1 MSDRCLICQEPGDI
15 RFRALEVRT
24 LPVRDLSG
32 EKRVQALGDFID
44 IAICRSCAKKELE
57 LELVPLKASGKSNLR
72 FAIVLLLGVL
82 LILVNLLFLKG
93 GWIYTALGIAAVIC
107 GVLAIYENVKL
118 ARERQKELSTL
129 PEEKALEK
137 AAWNLALARLPKKEQ
152 NSSSMQDTRLKKRM
166 VERSDI
172 DLTYIPITEE
182 TLARKNG
189 DLMIL
194 YNLLPEIALEAHK
207 RIHKTS

>member
-1 MSDRCLICQEPGDI
+1 M
-15 RFRALEVRT
+15 
-24 LPVRDLSG
+24 
-32 EKRVQALGDFID
+32 
-44 IAICRSCAKKELE
+44 
-57 LELVPLKASGKSNLR
+57 
-72 FAIVLLLGVL
+72 
-82 LILVNLLFLKG
+82 
-93 GWIYTALGIAAVIC
+93 IC

>member
-32 EKRVQALGDFID
+32 EKRVQALGDFVD
-44 IAICRSCAKKELE
+44 VAICRSCAKKELE
-57 LELVPLKASGKSNLR
+57 LELAPLKASGKSNLR
-72 FAIVLLLGVL
+72 FGVVLLLGVL
-82 LILVNLLFLKG
+82 LIIGNLLFLKG

-118 ARERQKELSTL
+118 ARERQKELSSL
-129 PEEKALEK
+129 PEDKALEK

-152 NSSSMQDTRLKKRM
+152 NSSSRQDTRLKKRM
-166 VERSDI
+166 VEHSDI